1 MVEVVGTAPTSV
13 MFITKFVYR
22 YSWKTNANNIKL
34 VFRDSIILFK
44 MKLTREQKQEIID
57 QQSQKN
63 VTKRVTSPELEKIL
77 YEAMP
82 VLDHGFVRVV
92 DYMGD
97 DTSIVQSARVSYG
110 KGTKKVSTDSGL
122 IKYLMRHRHST
133 PFEMCEIKYHVK
145 LPIFVAR
152 QWIRHRTA
160 NVNEYSAR
168 YSILDKEFYI
178 PEKEHLAAQSKDNRQ
193 GRGALINGKQAD
205 EILNMLKEDAQKN
218 YDDYERMLNE
228 KYDGSVIDEKK
239 QGLAR
244 ELARMNLTLNAYT
257 QWYWKT
263 DLLNL
268 LNFLA
273 LRADSH
279 AQFEIREYASTMLN
293 TVKKWVPITY
303 DAFIDYRVGGM
314 EISAKGKIVIQKM
327 IKGEK
332 CDINSSGLSKREW
345 NELMQS
351 FGFTQHLA

>member
-1 MVEVVGTAPTSV
+1 
-13 MFITKFVYR
+13 
-22 YSWKTNANNIKL
+22 
-34 VFRDSIILFK
+34 
-44 MKLTREQKQEIID
+44 MKLTDLQKKEIEE

-63 VTKRVTSPELEKIL
+63 STKRIISPQLEKIL
-77 YEAMP
+77 YEALP

-168 YSILDKEFYI
+168 YSILDKEFYL
-178 PEKEHLAAQSKDNRQ
+178 PAKENLAAQSRNNRQ
-193 GRGALINGKQAD
+193 GRGDLIEGEQAND
-205 EILNMLKEDAQKN
+205 ILKILKEDAEKN
-218 YDDYERMLNE
+218 YNDYETILNE
-228 KYDGSVIDEKK
+228 RHDGTIVNESKK
-239 QGLAR
+239 GLAR
-244 ELARMNLTLNAYT
+244 ELARMNLTLNTYT

-268 LNFLA
+268 LNFLS
-273 LRADSH
+273 LRADDH
-279 AQFEIREYASTMLN
+279 AQYEIRAYADVMIDCL
-293 TVKKWVPITY
+293 KKWVPITY
-303 DAFIDYRVGGM
+303 EAFMDYRVGGM
-314 EISAKGKIVIQKM
+314 ELSSKGKLVISKM
-327 IKGEK
+327 IKGEG
-332 CDINSSGLSKREW
+332 CDFENSKLSKREW
-345 NELMQS
+345 NELMES
-351 FGFTQHLA
+351 FGFNEKMI